1 MNIQKFK
8 VLMKLESCT
17 TYQLFPNFSD
27 SVKKFILIKN
37 YILLLQMFPLV
48 LKYNLTIVNSV
59 NILGRQEVV
68 HLNEILSIEYQYGMA
83 ATSIL
88 SGKFHLD

>member
-8 VLMKLESCT
+8 VLLKLEPCT
-17 TYQLFPNFSD
+17 THQLFPNFSD

-48 LKYNLTIVNSV
+48 LKYNLAIVNSV

-68 HLNEILSIEYQYGMA
+68 HLNEILSIEYQYGMD
-83 ATSIL
+83 ATNIL
-88 SGKFHLD
+88 SGKFHLG